1 MKSFKVL
8 LLVGLLIG
16 AMGIM
21 SLASSFS
28 IYDWWTAGGEA
39 QAIATVLNMYHQ
51 AYPDVTIVQ
60 NPVAGGAGVN
70 MQAVIKSLIFA
81 GIPPTTFQV
90 HAGWEMY
97 QYTSANLFQPI
108 TNLWQSEGWTST
120 SVFPERI
127 QQLCSY
133 KGQYYSVPID
143 VGRANMIWYNK
154 AIFDKLGL
162 TMPTTFQGFIDM
174 LPVIKAAGYTPIALG
189 DSGNWTTA
197 MLFDSTLLAVG
208 GPKFFDQF
216 FSGQIDASNPVV
228 EQTIKYF
235 KTELQYVNSN
245 HSSLT
250 WDQACGLL
258 VSGQAAMNIMG
269 DWANGYFKA
278 AGWTPDVN
286 YGGVAV
292 PGTEGVYNL
301 VIDSFELP
309 VGASDPQNGIN
320 WLKLIGSAKAQIA
333 FNQIKGSIPARIDV
347 SSDGFDPI
355 SAANMA
361 ALKKDVLVSSVA
373 NGSEVPIPFETDW
386 ENALTVIE
394 YHPNMSIQAC
404 VNLMNSII
412 KQDLTPEN
420 LAH

>member
-143 VGRANMIWYNK
+143 VGRANMIWNNK

-189 DSGNWTTA
+189 DSANWTTA

-245 HSSLT
+245 HASLT

-309 VGASDPQNGIN
+309 VGAPDPQNGIN

-347 SSDGFDPI
+347 PTTGFDPI
-355 SAANMA
+355 QVANME

>member
-189 DSGNWTTA
+189 DSANWTTA

-309 VGASDPQNGIN
+309 VGAPDPQNGIN

>member
-21 SLASSFS
+21 SIASSFS

-39 QAIATVLNMYHQ
+39 QAIASVLNMYHN

-108 TNLWQSEGWTST
+108 TNLWESEGWTST

-143 VGRANMIWYNK
+143 VGRANMVWYNK

-162 TMPTTFQGFIDM
+162 TMPTTIEGFINM

-189 DSGNWTTA
+189 DSANWTTA

-208 GPKFFDQF
+208 GPTFFDQF
-216 FSGQIDASNPVV
+216 FTGKINATNPVV

-235 KTELQYVNSN
+235 RTELQYVNAN
-245 HSSLT
+245 HASLT
-250 WDQACGLL
+250 WDQADGLL

-278 AGWTPDVN
+278 AGWVPDVN

-292 PGTEGVYNL
+292 PGTQGVYNL

-309 VGASDPQNGIN
+309 IGAPDPQNGIN
-320 WLKLIGSAKAQIA
+320 WLKLVGSAKAQIT

-347 SSDGFDPI
+347 SSEGFDPI

-361 ALKKDVLVSSVA
+361 ALKKDILVSSVA
-373 NGSEVPIPFETDW
+373 NGSEVPIAFETDW

-394 YHPNMSIQAC
+394 YHPNMSIEAC
-404 VNLMNSII
+404 ANLMNSII